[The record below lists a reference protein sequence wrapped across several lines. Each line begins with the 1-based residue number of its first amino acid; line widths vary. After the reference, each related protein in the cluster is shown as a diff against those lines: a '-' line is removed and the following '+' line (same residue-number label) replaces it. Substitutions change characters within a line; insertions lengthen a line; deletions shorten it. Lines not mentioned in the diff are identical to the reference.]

1 MSPEEEQIDQFNDE
15 IRRVIRRFR
24 LEYDLSVEAMIG
36 AIEFIKSDMLTGT
49 VDFVADFPVDD
60 EEDGGE

>member
-15 IRRVIRRFR
+15 MRRVIRRFR
-24 LEYDLSVEAMIG
+24 LEYDLSAEAMIG

-49 VDFVADFPVDD
+49 VDFVADFPIDD